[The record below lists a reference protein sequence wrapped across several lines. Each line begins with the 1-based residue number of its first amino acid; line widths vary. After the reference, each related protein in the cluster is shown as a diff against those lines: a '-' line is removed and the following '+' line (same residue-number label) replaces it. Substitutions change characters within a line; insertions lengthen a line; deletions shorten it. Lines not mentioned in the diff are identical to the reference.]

1 MIRYII
7 RRVLLLIPVVI
18 GVTIMIFTLMYL
30 IPGDPTTAI
39 LGSAAEPWEYAA
51 LREKM
56 GLNDP
61 YLVQLARYI
70 YQVYGKFDLGSSYLT
85 GVSITT
91 ELMGRIPRTLLLGF
105 CSILVTL
112 CVGIPLGV
120 NAAVHQNTVR
130 DWLPLGAALIGVSM
144 PGFWFSLMLVLAFA
158 VKLGWLPAYGMGGIQ
173 YWILPILSGS
183 FHGVAMM
190 ARQTRSSML
199 EVIHSDYIVMARSK
213 GLPERAV
220 IYKHALPNALIPV
233 ITILGTTFAGLL
245 GGGLLT
251 ETIFS
256 IPGVGYYIVRSV
268 NNRDYPAVQGSI
280 LLLSIVFCLIM
291 LLTDLTMA
299 FVDPRIKAQFASGK
313 RRTIK
318 ESKRDGR
325 R

>member
-1 MIRYII
+1 
-7 RRVLLLIPVVI
+7 
-18 GVTIMIFTLMYL
+18 MYL
-30 IPGDPTTAI
+30 LPGDPTRSI
-39 LGSAAEPWEYAA
+39 LGSTAQAGEYAA
-51 LREKM
+51 VRDQM

-61 YLVQLARYI
+61 YIVQLGRYM
-70 YQVYGKFDLGSSYLT
+70 YQVYGRLDLGSSYLT

-112 CVGIPLGV
+112 GIGIPLGV

-130 DWLPLGAALIGVSM
+130 DWLPLSVALLGVSM

-173 YWILPILSGS
+173 YWILPVLSGS
-183 FHGVAMM
+183 FHGVANM

-213 GLPERAV
+213 GLPERLV

-245 GGGLLT
+245 GGAVLT

-256 IPGVGYYIVRSV
+256 IPGVGYYMVRSV
-268 NNRDYPAVQGSI
+268 NNRDYPAVEGSI
-280 LLLSIVFCLIM
+280 LLLSIVFCIVM

-299 FVDPRIKAQFASGK
+299 AVDPRIKAQFASSRGK
-313 RRTIK
+313 KTK
-318 ESKRDGR
+318 ETKEGDRHQ
-325 R
+325 